1 MGCEHYDF
9 VRTGNLL
16 ASRVF
21 LTLWLAAAVDVRFLL
36 EQPGG
41 SILGE
46 YAPISGAGS
55 TRFRA
60 LVSSVSFVSSTTQ
73 FCYRLP

>member
-41 SILGE
+41 SILGDM
-46 YAPISGAGS
+46 P
-55 TRFRA
+55 RFQE
-60 LVSSVSFVSSTTQ
+60 LVQHVSVPW
-73 FCYRLP
+73 CLL